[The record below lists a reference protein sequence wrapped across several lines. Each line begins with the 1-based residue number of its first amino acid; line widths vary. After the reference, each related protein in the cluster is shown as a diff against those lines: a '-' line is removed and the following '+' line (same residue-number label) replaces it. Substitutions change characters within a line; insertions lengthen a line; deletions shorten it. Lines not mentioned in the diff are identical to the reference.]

1 MEEKGSNRFVFLLN
15 RSEKTQAILVD
26 KQQLPG
32 ILVGEKYPG
41 VRLDFALLR
50 ISLQLTIIIN
60 RRSKNCGFI
69 DWLPL
74 EYFEGLMNLMQ
85 RRCR

>member
-32 ILVGEKYPG
+32 ILVGGKYPG
-41 VRLDFALLR
+41 VRLDFELPQNFNTAYLYNFFFKKKTFEELWVH
-50 ISLQLTIIIN
+50 SLVTSDI
-60 RRSKNCGFI
+60 F
-69 DWLPL
+69 
-74 EYFEGLMNLMQ
+74 
-85 RRCR
+85 